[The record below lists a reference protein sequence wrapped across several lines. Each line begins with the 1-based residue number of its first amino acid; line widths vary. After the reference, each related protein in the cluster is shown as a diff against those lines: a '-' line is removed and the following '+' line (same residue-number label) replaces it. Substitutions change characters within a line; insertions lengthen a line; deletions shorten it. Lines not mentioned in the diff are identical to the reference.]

1 MNTILYPSSSS
12 SLTSCMK
19 KVNHSNNNNNTN
31 NDDDTITIRTESSS
45 SLSSIESTTSSLNHH
60 HEEQTTST
68 QQQQQ
73 QKQQKQQ
80 NKPRRNVQFTNLEMR
95 FYNRILGDNPA
106 CSDGVPISL
115 DWTYNTNHI
124 FNTSIDEYEIHRL
137 PRRTRRHL
145 KLSNV
150 SRRNMMV
157 YHFNYTHDDIDVATK
172 KVQKF
177 KKQREKTKAITKNGE
192 KRIEIVQGL
201 MKKMNMS
208 MSFHKRKDWY
218 VYDHDKFKDSLEVD
232 SEMLMMV
239 R

>member
-1 MNTILYPSSSS
+1 MTNTSTTMNTVYPSSSS

-19 KVNHSNNNNNTN
+19 KVNPSNINDNTN
-31 NDDDTITIRTESSS
+31 NEDDTITIRTESSS

-60 HEEQTTST
+60 HEEQTKST
-68 QQQQQ
+68 Q
-73 QKQQKQQ
+73 QQ

-124 FNTSIDEYEIHRL
+124 YNISIDEYEIHRL
-137 PRRTRRHL
+137 PRRTRRQL

-172 KVQKF
+172 KVQKY

-192 KRIEIVQGL
+192 KRIEIVQSL

-208 MSFHKRKDWY
+208 MSFNKRRDWY

>member
-68 QQQQQ
+68 QQH